1 MSSMSNTRSAWR
13 DNPVWHQLLGLCP
26 LLAVTSNLSDALA
39 IGVATFA
46 VLVVSNVAIS
56 ALRNFIPGAAPL
68 PMYMLVIGLCTTIV
82 VMLMQ
87 AYAFDVFQ
95 RVALFL
101 QIIVVN
107 CVILA
112 HADRVARHQTI
123 ASTLVDSV
131 VTGAGFVTA
140 LLLVGGTRQAVSYGL
155 PLASLPP
162 GAFLTAA
169 LLLAAK
175 NAWAPRT

>member
-1 MSSMSNTRSAWR
+1 MSSMSDTTSAWR
-13 DNPVWHQLLGLCP
+13 DNAVWHQLLGLCP
-26 LLAVTSNLSDALA
+26 LLAVTTNVSDAVA
-39 IGVATFA
+39 IGGATFV

-56 ALRNFIPGAAPL
+56 ALRNFIPAAAPL
-68 PMYMLVIGLCTTIV
+68 PTYMLVIGLCTTIV

-101 QIIVVN
+101 QIVVVN

-123 ASTLVDSV
+123 VKTLIDSV

-140 LLLVGGTRQAVSYGL
+140 LLLVGATRQGVSYGL

-162 GAFLTAA
+162 GAFLIAA

-175 NAWAPRT
+175 NAWASRA

>member
-1 MSSMSNTRSAWR
+1 MSSMSDTKAARR
-13 DNPVWHQLLGLCP
+13 HNPVWHQLLGLCP
-26 LLAVTSNLSDALA
+26 LLAVTTNVSDAIA

-56 ALRNFIPGAAPL
+56 ALRNFIPDAAPL
-68 PMYMLVIGLCTTIV
+68 PTYMLVIGLCTTIV

-101 QIIVVN
+101 QIVVVN

-112 HADRVARHQTI
+112 QADRVARHQTI
-123 ASTLVDSV
+123 VRTFIDSV
-131 VTGAGFVTA
+131 ATGVGFVMV
-140 LLLVGGTRQAVSYGL
+140 LVLVGATRQGVAFGL
-155 PLASLPP
+155 PLAALPP
-162 GAFLTAA
+162 GAFLIAA

-175 NAWAPRT
+175 NAWASRA